1 MRITFD
7 MAYEILEILGS
18 SDDPIEFNGRETS
31 ISDLYYNDGYHNDS
45 KIDFNTDSRR
55 INIMFYGTSSKGS
68 RRRRGTL
75 FTMIADRLGI
85 PVPSKNRVT
94 TKRAIKQRATTS
106 VKKGRTRD
114 SLGRFVPKGKSIPKV
129 QNAATLARH
138 ILTSTSN

>member
-1 MRITFD
+1 

-31 ISDLYYNDGYHNDS
+31 ISDLYYNDVYHNGS
-45 KIDFNTDSRR
+45 KIDFDTDSRR
-55 INIMFYGTSSKGS
+55 INIMFYGASSKGS

-94 TKRAIKQRATTS
+94 TKRVKQRTTTS

-114 SLGRFVPKGKSIPKV
+114 SLGRFVPKGNSTPKV